1 MGDGTTSNVLFIGE
15 LLKQAELLI
24 YEGVHPR
31 NITEGFE
38 IAKNKALDILEEFKN
53 TKVEISP
60 SLLLQVAQTSLSTK
74 VHEEWA

>member
-1 MGDGTTSNVLFIGE
+1 MIARCSTAQDDSVGDGTTSNVLFIGE

-38 IAKNKALDILEEFKN
+38 VAKNKALEIL
-53 TKVEISP
+53 
-60 SLLLQVAQTSLSTK
+60 
-74 VHEEWA
+74 